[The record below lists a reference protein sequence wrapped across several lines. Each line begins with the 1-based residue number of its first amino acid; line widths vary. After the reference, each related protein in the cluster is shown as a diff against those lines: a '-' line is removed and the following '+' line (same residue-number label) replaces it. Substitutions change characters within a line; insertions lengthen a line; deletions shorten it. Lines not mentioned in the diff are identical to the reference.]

1 MGNRLTK
8 LYTKTGDDGTTGLG
22 DGSRTTKDSA
32 RIEAVGTIDELNSWI
47 GLLLAELPEDE
58 PLIEPLTEIQH
69 RLFDLGGE
77 LAVPGFQLI
86 QSQMVTNLEVLCDQ
100 LNEELPPLKE
110 FILPGGSTSAGL
122 CHMARAVAR
131 RERVIVTLSKD
142 ESIGDDLKRYI
153 NRLSRMSYLSWPANS
168 RNVMAAKKCSGN
180 QKNTIKNARQA
191 GHFVRTPCA

>member
-22 DGSRTTKDSA
+22 DGSRTTKDNP

-131 RERVIVTLSKD
+131 RAERVIVTLSKD

-153 NRLSRMSYLSWPANS
+153 NRLSDVLF
-168 RNVMAAKKCSGN
+168 VMAR
-180 QKNTIKNARQA
+180 QLARRDG
-191 GHFVRTPCA
+191 GHEVFWKSKRTQ

>member
-22 DGSRTTKDSA
+22 DGSRITKDSP

-47 GLLLAELPEDE
+47 GLLLAELPADE

-86 QSQMVTNLEVLCDQ
+86 QSQMVSDLEVLCDQ

-131 RERVIVTLSKD
+131 RAERVIVTLSKD

-153 NRLSRMSYLSWPANS
+153 NRLSDVLF
-168 RNVMAAKKCSGN
+168 VMAR
-180 QKNTIKNARQA
+180 QLARRDGGQEV
-191 GHFVRTPCA
+191 FWNSKRIQ

>member
-47 GLLLAELPEDE
+47 GLLLAELPADE

-86 QSQMVTNLEVLCDQ
+86 QSQMVSDLEVLCDQ

-131 RERVIVTLSKD
+131 RAERVIVTLSKN

-153 NRLSRMSYLSWPANS
+153 NRLSDVLF
-168 RNVMAAKKCSGN
+168 VMAR
-180 QKNTIKNARQA
+180 QLARRDGGQEV
-191 GHFVRTPCA
+191 FWKSKRTQ

>member
-22 DGSRTTKDSA
+22 DGSRTTKDSP

-47 GLLLAELPEDE
+47 GLLLAELPADE
-58 PLIEPLTEIQH
+58 QLIEPLTDIQH

-86 QSQMVTNLEVLCDQ
+86 QAEMVSDLETLCDQ

-110 FILPGGSTSAGL
+110 FILPGGSKSAGL

-131 RERVIVTLSKD
+131 RAERIIVTLSK
-142 ESIGDDLKRYI
+142 EETVGDDLKRYI
-153 NRLSRMSYLSWPANS
+153 NRLSDVLF
-168 RNVMAAKKCSGN
+168 VMAR
-180 QKNTIKNARQA
+180 QLARRDGGQEV
-191 GHFVRTPCA
+191 FWKSKRTQ

>member
-22 DGSRTTKDSA
+22 DGSRTTKDSS

-47 GLLLAELPEDE
+47 GLLLAELPTDE
-58 PLIEPLTEIQH
+58 PLIEPLTDIQH

-86 QSQMVTNLEVLCDQ
+86 QSNMVSDLEILCDR
-100 LNEELPPLKE
+100 LNQELPPLKE
-110 FILPGGSTSAGL
+110 FILPGGSKTAGL

-131 RERVIVTLSKD
+131 RAERTIVTLSKED
-142 ESIGDDLKRYI
+142 TVGDDLRQYI
-153 NRLSRMSYLSWPANS
+153 NRLSDVLF
-168 RNVMAAKKCSGN
+168 VMAR
-180 QKNTIKNARQA
+180 QLARRDGGQEV
-191 GHFVRTPCA
+191 FWKSKRTQ